1 MYGFQYSGQE
11 RVKGNVLTNL
21 KNSFYEL
28 RYWIYST
35 VQSLRMLVTRQI
47 SVNEMNG
54 PVGIVKNI
62 GDTYTQSVT
71 DSGYYYAFLNMLNWA
86 ILLSANLGVM
96 NLLPLPALDGG
107 RLVFLIIE
115 AIRGKRIDPNKEG
128 IVHFIGIIL
137 LFGLMFVVMFNDIRK
152 LFI

>member
-1 MYGFQYSGQE
+1 M
-11 RVKGNVLTNL
+11 LL
-21 KNSFYEL
+21 K
-28 RYWIYST
+28 
-35 VQSLRMLVTRQI
+35 
-47 SVNEMNG
+47 
-54 PVGIVKNI
+54 
-62 GDTYTQSVT
+62 D
-71 DSGYYYAFLNMLNWA
+71 FLNEGVARLEPLYPTKEARNIMLMLCESR
-86 ILLSANLGVM
+86 IGTKSYTHIVEPGYQIKDKS
-96 NLLPLPALDGG
+96 LDGG

>member
-1 MYGFQYSGQE
+1 MLMPK
-11 RVKGNVLTNL
+11 RVKRR
-21 KNSFYEL
+21 KQF
-28 RYWIYST
+28 R
-35 VQSLRMLVTRQI
+35 
-47 SVNEMNG
+47 
-54 PVGIVKNI
+54 
-62 GDTYTQSVT
+62 
-71 DSGYYYAFLNMLNWA
+71 
-86 ILLSANLGVM
+86 
-96 NLLPLPALDGG
+96 G